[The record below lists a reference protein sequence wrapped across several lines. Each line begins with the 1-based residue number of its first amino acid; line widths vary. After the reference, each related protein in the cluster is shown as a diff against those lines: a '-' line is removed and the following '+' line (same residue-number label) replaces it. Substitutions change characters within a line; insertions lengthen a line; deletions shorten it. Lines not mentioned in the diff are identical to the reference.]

1 MRVPAR
7 AVCHMTTLREIDVNG
22 CPSLAQMMMMMM
34 MMFLY
39 SAAAVSSSQQQ
50 TPGLTL
56 SLSLFL
62 GRSDTFSPL

>member
-34 MMFLY
+34 MMMFLY
-39 SAAAVSSSQQQ
+39 SAAAVSS
-50 TPGLTL
+50 
-56 SLSLFL
+56 
-62 GRSDTFSPL
+62 RHRD